1 MRVAGFD
8 IGTNSV
14 RVLIADADGTGRI
27 KPGVRIG
34 FATRLGEGLAHTG
47 KVSDEA
53 LERTAR
59 VLGKS
64 ARLARALNTSSMKAG
79 ATHVLRVAANA
90 QQVLESL
97 EKAAM
102 LPIKTL
108 SQEEEA
114 YYAYIGVFSAEEDV
128 QEEWARLRNGPGV
141 GPSESCSRTERSG
154 VRRLLMDVGGGS
166 VTLTQGEGFDITG
179 STTLPVGCVTL
190 TEKFLRHD
198 PPTEQEMTTLREHIS
213 AELGFVSL
221 CVAPGDSVMV
231 IGGAAT
237 CMAAVS
243 LELPF
248 FDSRRVDGHILG
260 LEEMER
266 SAAALSRMTVS
277 ERERVG
283 CLGRRRAEIAVAG
296 AVLLALLTKHLGLH
310 AVVVS
315 IRGLRYGLAL
325 EAATS

>member
-14 RVLIADADGTGRI
+14 RAVIGDADGTGGFQ
-27 KPGVRIG
+27 PGVRIG
-34 FATRLGEGLAHTG
+34 FSTRLGEGLAHTG
-47 KVSDEA
+47 RVSDEA
-53 LERTAR
+53 IERNAR

-64 ARLARALNTSSMKAG
+64 ARLARALGASGMRAG
-79 ATHVLRVAANA
+79 ATHVLRVASNA
-90 QQVLESL
+90 RQVLDAL
-97 EKAAM
+97 ENAAE
-102 LPIKTL
+102 LPVKIL
-108 SQEEEA
+108 SEEEEA
-114 YYAYIGVFSAEEDV
+114 HYAYIGAFSGTRGPKNGAGEAEE
-128 QEEWARLRNGPGV
+128 
-141 GPSESCSRTERSG
+141 
-154 VRRLLMDVGGGS
+154 RRLLMDVGGGS
-166 VTLTQGEGFDITG
+166 VTLTQGEGFNRTG
-179 STTLPVGCVTL
+179 STTLPIGCVTL

-198 PPTEQEMTTLREHIS
+198 PPTAQEMATLTEHIK
-213 AELGFVSL
+213 AELSFVSVS
-221 CVAPGDSVMV
+221 VAPGDSAMA

-237 CMAAVS
+237 CMAGVS

-266 SAAALSRMTVS
+266 SAEMLSRMTVG
-277 ERERVG
+277 EREKIG

>member
-14 RVLIADADGTGRI
+14 RAVIGDADGTGGFQ
-27 KPGVRIG
+27 PGVRIG
-34 FATRLGEGLAHTG
+34 FSTRLGEGLAHTG
-47 KVSDEA
+47 RVSDEA
-53 LERTAR
+53 IERNAR

-64 ARLARALNTSSMKAG
+64 ARLARALGASGMRAG
-79 ATHVLRVAANA
+79 ATHVLRVASNA
-90 QQVLESL
+90 RQVLDAL
-97 EKAAM
+97 ENAAG
-102 LPIKTL
+102 LPIRIL
-108 SQEEEA
+108 SEEEEA
-114 YYAYIGVFSAEEDV
+114 HYAYIGAFSGSSAPGMAEE
-128 QEEWARLRNGPGV
+128 
-141 GPSESCSRTERSG
+141 
-154 VRRLLMDVGGGS
+154 RRLLMDVGGGS
-166 VTLTQGEGFDITG
+166 VTLTQGEGFNRTG
-179 STTLPVGCVTL
+179 STTLPIGCVTL

-198 PPTEQEMTTLREHIS
+198 PPTAQEMATLTEHIK
-213 AELGFVSL
+213 AELSFVSVS
-221 CVAPGDSVMV
+221 VAQGDLTMA

-237 CMAAVS
+237 CMAGVS

-266 SAAALSRMTVS
+266 SAEMLSRMTVG
-277 ERERVG
+277 EREKIG

-296 AVLLALLTKHLGLH
+296 ALLLALLTKHLGLH

>member
-14 RVLIADADGTGRI
+14 RAVVGEADGTGALRT
-27 KPGVRIG
+27 GVRIG
-34 FATRLGEGLAHTG
+34 FSTRLGEGLAHTG
-47 KVSDEA
+47 RVSDEA
-53 LERTAR
+53 LARNAR

-64 ARLARALNTSSMKAG
+64 VRLARALDASGMRAG

-90 QQVLESL
+90 RQVVDALES
-97 EKAAM
+97 AAGI
-102 LPIKTL
+102 PVKIL
-108 SQEEEA
+108 SEEEEA
-114 YYAYIGVFSAEEDV
+114 YYAYIGAFSGSGAG
-128 QEEWARLRNGPGV
+128 GPGV
-141 GPSESCSRTERSG
+141 GPSADGE
-154 VRRLLMDVGGGS
+154 RRLLMDVGGGS
-166 VTLTQGEGFDITG
+166 VTLTQGEGFNRTG
-179 STTLPVGCVTL
+179 SITLPVGAVTL

-198 PPTEQEMTTLREHIS
+198 PPTAEEMATLTEHVEAELSFVSIS
-213 AELGFVSL
+213 A
-221 CVAPGDSVMV
+221 APGDSVMA

-266 SAAALSRMTVS
+266 TAGMLSRMTVS
-277 ERERVG
+277 ERERIG

-296 AVLLALLTKHLGLH
+296 AVLLALLTKHLGLR